1 MATSNVGLAPFLRY
15 WRIGGGA
22 ARPDDLVA
30 GFGEV
35 LRPPGI
41 ATKCGRPG
49 VSRRESLAG
58 RLGIVQSSSGALLL
72 ASKVP
77 VSSIYSEEEKI
88 RSRSAGSGL
97 TRGRCLSKAS
107 LRRNSVSIAL
117 HCPHWCK

>member
-1 MATSNVGLAPFLRY
+1 MATSNVRHAPVLRD
-15 WRIGGGA
+15 WRIGGGEA
-22 ARPDDLVA
+22 CPDDLAA

-35 LRPPGI
+35 LRPPAI

-49 VSRRESLAG
+49 VSRRECLAG
-58 RLGIVQSSSGALLL
+58 RLGMVQSSSGALPL

-77 VSSIYSEEEKI
+77 VSSIYSGEEKI

-97 TRGRCLSKAS
+97 TRGRFLSKSS

-117 HCPHWCK
+117 H

>member
-1 MATSNVGLAPFLRY
+1 MATSNVRHAPVLRY
-15 WRIGGGA
+15 WRVGGGA
-22 ARPDDLVA
+22 TRPDDLIA

-35 LRPPGI
+35 LHPPGI

-58 RLGIVQSSSGALLL
+58 RLSIVQSSSNALLL
-72 ASKVP
+72 ASKIP

-97 TRGRCLSKAS
+97 TRD
-107 LRRNSVSIAL
+107 
-117 HCPHWCK
+117 